1 VRPRVPTWFLI
12 GLATVIVV
20 GAAAAGTWYASTRDA
35 GPPHAGRAGQQE
47 TGKGHAS
54 GAEFGAAPE
63 ACEQQ
68 LSDLLRELEELQSRI
83 RRVGANYAHYVEIVM
98 DVSSGYGQASI
109 RELKRECVF
118 SLGVNARDAL
128 DAFLQAANVWSECTV
143 DVNCDIDSIDT
154 ELQTHRN
161 DAAAAIR
168 PAEGNGS

>member
-1 VRPRVPTWFLI
+1 LLI
-12 GLATVIVV
+12 GLTTVIVV
-20 GAAAAGTWYASTRDA
+20 GAAAGTWYASTRDA
-35 GPPHAGRAGQQE
+35 GPPDAGRAAQQE
-47 TGKGHAS
+47 SGKGHTT
-54 GAEFGAAPE
+54 GAELGTAPE

>member
-1 VRPRVPTWFLI
+1 VRPRLPTWYLI

-20 GAAAAGTWYASTRDA
+20 GAAAGTWYAYTRDA
-35 GPPHAGRAGQQE
+35 GPPEAGRAAQQE
-47 TGKGHAS
+47 TGKRHAT
-54 GAEFGAAPE
+54 GAELRTAPE

-68 LSDLLRELEELQSRI
+68 LRDLLRELEELQSRI
-83 RRVGANYAHYVEIVM
+83 RRVGANYAHYVEMVM